1 MRLIQQQS
9 SDWFNYPIPCISD
22 TFKKAKN
29 SKIDCSAG
37 RAFSVAPDPPAIKAI
52 KGLHGCTTD
61 DISRNLI
68 TTPKVNEVKQCE
80 IHYVRG
86 VASGIFREGEYYN
99 RPRTSKT

>member
-37 RAFSVAPDPPAIKAI
+37 VAYSVAPDPQLNTCWVFDAKS
-52 KGLHGCTTD
+52 LQE
-61 DISRNLI
+61 N
-68 TTPKVNEVKQCE
+68 V
-80 IHYVRG
+80 
-86 VASGIFREGEYYN
+86 
-99 RPRTSKT
+99 